1 MIELLV
7 SAFDVDMSYLVVR
20 FKTLVEPNWGN
31 LERFFTRLLSSR
43 AFEMIFNHPIRIY
56 GNKI

>member
-1 MIELLV
+1 MLELILLMIELLV

-31 LERFFTRLLSSR
+31 LERFLSGFYQAGLS
-43 AFEMIFNHPIRIY
+43 
-56 GNKI
+56 K